1 MTDSQFKISQ
11 ARLKLGISN
20 VGVWVLASAGGLF
33 WLAPSRAL
41 SIGPIHLLEILVAAV
56 ALQSFFD
63 FIGGAVLMP
72 EPRPTIGRFL
82 KTWIRGVL
90 AHSALL
96 VAVGVASYY
105 SYRLTGGFALAVLA
119 GSFGL
124 ILARREVLRL
134 MTGIRAKPS
143 TVNGAACWSAD
154 SRDPSFTGGLCGLGG
169 RASVLLPESWKAQI
183 TAAQLEAVVYR
194 RLWEVERN
202 IPLRS
207 YLFVLLWNLAGCRIG
222 SVLLDLSWRT
232 VEHAI
237 LLQSCWMTLW
247 GFLAL
252 LLLPTLSRSSV
263 FAADRAMKLKGCD
276 PKSWIIQFPQIT
288 GEDGNSKTALQ
299 RIFYPIPS
307 SAERLQQ
314 LENPVSLPI
323 LGNVAR
329 TNLFVSMCTLS
340 LLGRS
345 VHCNVGRP
353 ELWAFPPSD

>member
-1 MTDSQFKISQ
+1 MTDSQLKISQ
-11 ARLKLGISN
+11 RRLKLGISN

-41 SIGPIHLLEILVAAV
+41 SIGPIHLFEILVAAV
-56 ALQSFFD
+56 VLQSFFD

-72 EPRPTIGRFL
+72 EPRPTFGRFL
-82 KTWIRGVL
+82 RTWIRGML

-96 VAVGVASYY
+96 VAVGVASYC
-105 SYRLTGGFALAVLA
+105 SFRLTGGFALAVLSC
-119 GSFGL
+119 SFGL
-124 ILARREVLRL
+124 ILARRDVLHL
-134 MTGIRAKPS
+134 MTGIRARPS

-154 SRDPSFTGGLCGLGG
+154 SRDPSFTGGVCGLGG
-169 RASVLLPESWKAQI
+169 RAIVLLPESWNAQLN
-183 TAAQLEAVVYR
+183 AAQLETVVSR

-202 IPLRS
+202 IPVRS
-207 YLFVLLWNLAGCRIG
+207 YLLVLFWNLAGCGIG

-232 VEHAI
+232 AEHAI

-247 GFLAL
+247 GFIAL

-263 FAADRAMKLKGCD
+263 FAADRAIQMKGCD
-276 PKSWIIQFPQIT
+276 PKSWILQFPKIT
-288 GEDGNSKTALQ
+288 GEDGNSKIALQ

-307 SAERLQQ
+307 SSERLQQ
-314 LENPVSLPI
+314 LENPVSLPV

-329 TNLFVSMCTLS
+329 TNLFVSLATLS
-340 LLGRS
+340 LLGRA

-353 ELWAFPPSD
+353 ELWVFPPSD

>member
-1 MTDSQFKISQ
+1 MTNSQFKISQ

-20 VGVWVLASAGGLF
+20 VGIWVLASAGGLF

-41 SIGPIHLLEILVAAV
+41 SIGLIHLLEILVAAV
-56 ALQSFFD
+56 VFQSFFD
-63 FIGGAVLMP
+63 FIGGAILMP

-82 KTWIRGVL
+82 RTWIRGAL

-96 VAVGVASYY
+96 VAAGVASYY
-105 SYRLTGGFALAVLA
+105 SFRLTGGFSLAVLSC
-119 GSFGL
+119 SFGL

-134 MTGIRAKPS
+134 MTGIRLEPS

-154 SRDPSFTGGLCGLGG
+154 SRDPSFTGGICGLGG
-169 RASVLLPESWKAQI
+169 RAIVFLPESWKAQL
-183 TAAQLEAVVYR
+183 TAVQLETVACR
-194 RLWEVERN
+194 RLWEIEKN
-202 IPLRS
+202 IPIRS
-207 YLFVLLWNLAGCRIG
+207 YLFVLFWNLAGCGIG
-222 SVLLDLSWRT
+222 SVLLDLSWRV

-237 LLQSCWMTLW
+237 LLQACWMTLW

-263 FAADRAMKLKGCD
+263 FAADRAIKLKGYD
-276 PKSWIIQFPQIT
+276 PKSWILQFPQIT
-288 GEDGNSKTALQ
+288 GEDGNSKTFLQ

-329 TNLFVSMCTLS
+329 TNLFVALCTLT

-353 ELWAFPPSD
+353 ELWTFPPSD